1 MEAILLIVL
10 FALFLASGQRRR
22 LFGGDQGSR
31 RVALRDLIW
40 R

>member
-1 MEAILLIVL
+1 MEAISLIVL

-22 LFGGDQGSR
+22 LFGGDKAGR
-31 RVALRDLIW
+31 RFALKDLIW